1 MQKQKKLTS
10 KIKTLAC
17 AFAFSILSASSF
29 ATDWP
34 QQIASLNEI
43 FTYFTNQRGGAFASG
58 LVFYQSQ
65 QITAAEDG
73 QIVINIKESQNNCT
87 FDSPLGNSIITVNND
102 NLMSVYGNLA
112 EPGDS
117 SRQTLTEGDLIGESG
132 NSGWHKPNAGLEYQ
146 VADCQS
152 KTLINPLILLP
163 AKEDYPQFVLKNL
176 IVVNKNG
183 TTYRLGSA
191 KTIPAGTYS
200 LYFEQVE
207 HQPSFRIAVLLN
219 GKEAESMTYNMLKK
233 NGSQLTIDG
242 KSNYYYSTIF
252 PGQNRQL
259 LANLTFNRGKA
270 LLVVQTMDLK
280 GNERNFSYSV
290 DVN

>member
-1 MQKQKKLTS
+1 MQKNKNLTNKL
-10 KIKTLAC
+10 KTFTC
-17 AFAFSILSASSF
+17 AFAFCIFAGGAF

-34 QQIASLNEI
+34 QQIENLNEI

-58 LVFYQSQ
+58 LVFYQNE
-65 QITAAEDG
+65 QIVAAEDG
-73 QIVINIKESQNNCT
+73 EVIINLKESQNSCM
-87 FDSPLGNSIITVNND
+87 FDSPLGNSIVTVNSD

-112 EPGDS
+112 QPGDS
-117 SRQTLTEGDLIGESG
+117 SRQALKEGDALGESG
-132 NSGWHKPNAGLEYQ
+132 NSGWHKPDAGLEYQ
-146 VADCQS
+146 IADCQS

-163 AKEDYPQFVLKNL
+163 AKGEYPHFVLKNL

-183 TTYRLGSA
+183 YSYRLGST
-191 KTIPAGTYS
+191 KNIPAGTYS
-200 LYFEQVE
+200 LYFEQTE
-207 HQPSFRIAVLLN
+207 HQPPFRMAVLLN
-219 GKEAESMTYNMLKK
+219 GKEIENITYNMLKK
-233 NGSQLTIDG
+233 NGSQLTVDG

-259 LANLTFNRGKA
+259 LANVTLNRGKA
-270 LLVVQTMDLK
+270 LLVVQSMDLK